1 MVVVVW
7 EVWAVVWEAWG
18 KGWSL
23 VSVLEVRIWDYI
35 VAGNT
40 GGHSCLSRDV
50 VSRDLEYGN
59 LEPERVRQLYAG
71 ISNFAPEKDA
81 GNAMNLLVLNHPPVE
96 NHM

>member
-1 MVVVVW
+1 M
-7 EVWAVVWEAWG
+7 
-18 KGWSL
+18 
-23 VSVLEVRIWDYI
+23 
-35 VAGNT
+35 
-40 GGHSCLSRDV
+40 SRDV

-81 GNAMNLLVLNHPPVE
+81 GNARNLLVLNHPPTE